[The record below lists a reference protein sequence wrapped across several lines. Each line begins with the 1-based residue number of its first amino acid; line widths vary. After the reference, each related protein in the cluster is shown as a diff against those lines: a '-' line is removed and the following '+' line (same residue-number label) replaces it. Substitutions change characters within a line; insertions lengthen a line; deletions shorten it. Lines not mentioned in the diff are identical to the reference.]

1 MIASVQGSL
10 QSIRDQSIVVLVG
23 GVGLEIFVPTGVFNA
38 LDGIGQ
44 QVELLTHL
52 VVREDSLT
60 LYGFMTEENRR
71 IFELLIG
78 VSGIGPRLGIAVLSS
93 LSPEMLANAI
103 QNDEPEV
110 IARVPGIGKKTA
122 QKIALELSGKLL
134 PIDLPPG
141 LAAVSDVDTEVLS
154 ALAELGYSIV
164 EAQAAIQSIPR
175 DTPNDVEERLRIALS
190 YFAR

>member
-23 GVGLEIFVPTGVFNA
+23 GVGLEIFVPTGVFNT

-60 LYGFMTEENRR
+60 LYGFMTEESRR

-103 QNDEPEV
+103 QNDEPE
-110 IARVPGIGKKTA
+110 ILARVPGIGKKTA
-122 QKIALELSGKLL
+122 QKIALELKGKLL
-134 PIDLPPG
+134 PVDLPPG
-141 LAAVSDVDTEVLS
+141 LAAVSDIDTEVLS

-175 DTPNDVEERLRIALS
+175 DTPHDVEERLRIALS

>member
-78 VSGIGPRLGIAVLSS
+78 VPGIGPRLGIAVLSS

-134 PIDLPPG
+134 PVDLPPG